1 MVPTF
6 RCDFRYLPAPAT
18 RSRRWLV
25 GSADHCMQAADLETE
40 AQAPVKVARTAL
52 PSQSVSLTNGPSQ
65 CPVQHFAAL
74 SDT

>member
-52 PSQSVSLTNGPSQ
+52 PSQSDKWSVAVPGP
-65 CPVQHFAAL
+65 AL
-74 SDT
+74 RRFV